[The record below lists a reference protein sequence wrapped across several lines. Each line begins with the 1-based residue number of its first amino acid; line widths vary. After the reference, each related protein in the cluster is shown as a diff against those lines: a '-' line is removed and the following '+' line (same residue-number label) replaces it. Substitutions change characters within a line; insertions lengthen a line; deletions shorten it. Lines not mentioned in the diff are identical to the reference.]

1 MTLKI
6 RLNSLDLKC
15 KHDDDQIPFT
25 DISYFYGEM
34 GAGKTSIA
42 KLIDYCLGG
51 DIKLSAALQ
60 AEFNS
65 AILHLSINGN
75 PLSLERVR
83 NSEQIVASWTKNEEQ
98 LEVVVSAKKATQ
110 EIIPGSGL
118 ENLSDL
124 IFYLADITPPKV
136 RRSKKQDDS
145 QLQRLSI
152 RNLLW
157 YCYLDQDTMDS
168 SFYNLDPE
176 ANPFKTNAS
185 KDVLRYVIGFHQ
197 EQVAEL
203 EAELQ
208 SVREERLA
216 LQTGAESL
224 RTVLEGEGIG
234 EKKNIEAHIIE
245 LQQELTRV
253 QDIISASRKERQL
266 IIPHPVDVLRQKA
279 RELAYE
285 LNSVDD
291 AIASIESSIGGNKR
305 HLNELTML
313 KVKYKRISSAKN
325 ILIGVEFTHCP
336 RCSQLLQPHIAG
348 ECPVCGQLEPE
359 DPQFEIKEEVID
371 SDTNGRIAELS
382 EIIERNTGQLKTLKA
397 RQQEL
402 ILDKQKTDQ
411 LINEGLKQYD
421 SSYLSSTLDYE
432 RQKAEISQTILKL
445 NDYIRLTTKV
455 EELYK
460 KAEALEAEE
469 AGLRRRLKEARAEAE
484 GDVTNL
490 RQLEGLFLDCLLRSK
505 LSGFTPNDHV
515 AIEPP
520 HFLPQ
525 VISPD
530 VGEMSITSFENL
542 SSGGKKSIFK
552 ACFAIALHRLAVRI
566 NAVLPTFMIIDS
578 PMKNISERINREQF
592 EGFHHLLYE
601 LAETE
606 LLGTQLIVI
615 DKEYFPPEYDLSINF
630 SVRHMTTGDPEHPP
644 LIKHYRG
651 H

>member
-6 RLNSLDLKC
+6 TLDCLDLKC
-15 KHDDDQIPFT
+15 KHEDDRISFT

-65 AILHLSINGN
+65 AILHLIVNGN

-83 NSEQIVASWTKNEEQ
+83 NSDQIIASWTKSEEQ
-98 LEVVVSAKKATQ
+98 LEVVVSAKIASE

-136 RRSKKQDDS
+136 RRSKKQEDS
-145 QLQRLSI
+145 QLQRLSF

-208 SVREERLA
+208 SVRDNRIA

-224 RTVLEGEGIG
+224 RTALEGEGIAD
-234 EKKNIEAHIIE
+234 KKNIEAHIIE
-245 LQQELTRV
+245 LRQQLASV
-253 QDIISASRKERQL
+253 QEIIATSRRERQPV
-266 IIPHPVDVLRQKA
+266 IPHSVDLFRQKA
-279 RELAYE
+279 RELTYE
-285 LNSVDD
+285 LNSIEDS
-291 AIASIESSIGGNKR
+291 ISSLEISIEGNKR
-305 HLNELTML
+305 HLNEIKML
-313 KVKYKRISSAKN
+313 KVKYKRMSSAKN
-325 ILIGVEFTHCP
+325 ILIGVDFTHCP
-336 RCSQLLQPHIAG
+336 RCSQILSSQNEGI
-348 ECPVCGQLEPE
+348 CPVCGQVEPE
-359 DPQFEIKEEVID
+359 EPQYEIKEEVIETD
-371 SDTNGRIAELS
+371 ATSRISELS
-382 EIIERNTGQLKTLKA
+382 DIIERHASQLKKEKA
-397 RQQEL
+397 QQQEL
-402 ILDKQKTDQ
+402 IQEKQKTDQ
-411 LINEGLKQYD
+411 LITEALQQYD
-421 SSYLSSTLDYE
+421 SSYLSSTLEYE
-432 RQKAEISQTILKL
+432 RQKIEIGQTILKM

-455 EELYK
+455 EELFK
-460 KAEALEAEE
+460 RAEALEVEE
-469 AGLRRRLKEARAEAE
+469 SNIRRRLKEARAAAE
-484 GDVTNL
+484 GDVRNL
-490 RQLEGLFLDCLLRSK
+490 RILEDLFLDCLLRSK
-505 LSGFTPNDHV
+505 LSGFTPHDHV
-515 AIEPP
+515 MIKPP

-530 VGEMSITSFENL
+530 VGDMSITSFENL

-552 ACFAIALHRLAVRI
+552 ACFAIALHRLAVKN
-566 NAVLPTFMIIDS
+566 NAALPTLMIIDS

-606 LLGTQLIVI
+606 LRGTQLIVI
-615 DKEYFPPEYDLSINF
+615 DKEYYPPENDLSVKF